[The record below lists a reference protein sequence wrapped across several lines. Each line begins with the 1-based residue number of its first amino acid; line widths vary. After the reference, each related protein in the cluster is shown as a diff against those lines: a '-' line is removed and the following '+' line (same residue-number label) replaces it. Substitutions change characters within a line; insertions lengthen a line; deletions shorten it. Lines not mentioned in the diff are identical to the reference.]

1 MAIEPSAP
9 GEQTVVCL
17 GASLTAGS
25 VSADYVEML
34 AARPA
39 LAGFRFL
46 NHGVNGNL
54 AWNVLQRLDPVIA
67 AKPDAVTILIG
78 TNDVNATLSERNL
91 RHYVEFYKITTTPT
105 LERYEENLLAI
116 VRRLQAETHARL
128 SLLSLAVIGE
138 DLEHEA
144 NRRIA
149 LYNEAV
155 RTVARATK
163 IDYLPLHERL
173 LDYLRAHEADRASLP
188 PRLEY
193 RDGLVN
199 IGNAIA
205 LHGTGLSWNEISR
218 RNGLLVTTDCIHLNE
233 TGAAMVADLIERWL
247 LQKPAN

>member
-1 MAIEPSAP
+1 MAIEPPAP
-9 GEQTVVCL
+9 GVRTVVCL

-54 AWNVLQRLDPVIA
+54 AWNILHRLDPVIA
-67 AKPDAVTILIG
+67 AQPDAVTLLIG

-105 LERYEENLLAI
+105 LEWYEENLLAI
-116 VRRLQAETHARL
+116 VRRLQDETRARL

-155 RTVARATK
+155 RRVAAATK
-163 IDYLPLHERL
+163 IDYLPLHERMIA
-173 LDYLRAHEADRASLP
+173 YLRAHEADRASLP
-188 PRLEY
+188 PRLDY

-205 LHGTGLSWNEISR
+205 LHGTGLSWNEVSR
-218 RNGLLVTTDCIHLNE
+218 RHGLLVTTDCIHLNE
-233 TGAAMVADLIERWL
+233 TGAGLIADLIEEWVTSW
-247 LQKPAN
+247 